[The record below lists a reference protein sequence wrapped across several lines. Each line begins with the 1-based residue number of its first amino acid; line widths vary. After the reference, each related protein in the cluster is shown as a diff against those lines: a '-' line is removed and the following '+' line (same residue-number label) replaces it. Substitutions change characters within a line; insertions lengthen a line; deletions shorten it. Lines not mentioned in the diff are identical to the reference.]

1 MKVLTIALLSLKRIL
16 RDRIA
21 LFFILLLPTMIIG
34 LIGFAIFGAA
44 GSGVNSAQVG
54 VLGGKSG
61 PLARELVAS
70 IGGSDDVRIS
80 HYTDLDAARRDL
92 RRETM
97 DAAILIPD
105 DYDQKLRQGSSAEV
119 EFYSPTV
126 DPNPGIRSL
135 VASAV
140 AGQGARAKAAA
151 FALREG
157 GGTFDENLARAGQL
171 ASRVEGRITVTT
183 EVTGRELATSP
194 VPEGFRYPAASNLV
208 LFVFITSLAG
218 SAQLIEARQL
228 GISARMLSTPTPLGA
243 IVLGNT
249 LGRFALAGFQA
260 LFIFVAGLF
269 LFRIEWGDPAGTAAL
284 VLLFALVGTA
294 VGMLAGTIFRTPEQA
309 SAVGP
314 PVGIALGML
323 GGCMWPLEIVPSAM
337 RTLGHVTPHAWAMDA
352 FVDLIGRGESLT
364 SILPELAVLA
374 GFTLVLLPLAVLRF
388 RTALTG

>member
-21 LFFILLLPTMIIG
+21 LFFILLLPSMIIG

-92 RRETM
+92 RRETI

>member
-44 GSGVNSAQVG
+44 GSGVNSAQAG

-92 RRETM
+92 RRETI

>member
-92 RRETM
+92 RRETI

-194 VPEGFRYPAASNLV
+194 VPEGFRYPVASNLV

>member
-61 PLARELVAS
+61 PLARELVES

-92 RRETM
+92 RRETI

-105 DYDQKLRQGSSAEV
+105 DYDQKLRQGSSVEV

>member
-54 VLGGKSG
+54 VLGGESG

-92 RRETM
+92 RRETI